1 MNRSRPGGLA
11 ALRTL
16 RLWPPNH
23 NGALGRAISA
33 TQRGGERLVKDS
45 VHISIYHHAMMAWLA
60 WQEAE
65 EAGDTER
72 AEKAFR
78 VYDFGFDLIG
88 C

>member
-1 MNRSRPGGLA
+1 MKRSRPGGLA

-16 RLWPPNH
+16 RLRPPNH

-33 TQRGGERLVKDS
+33 TERRRAADEGFRAHLDLPSRHDGLVG
-45 VHISIYHHAMMAWLA
+45 